1 MENSKTLWEL
11 FRERAEADSDRV
23 AVHHRGEDVTYGQ
36 LASRAARLGGRL
48 REEGLKRGDRVALL
62 SANSA
67 DYVACYL
74 GILAAGG
81 VVVALNPDTTAR
93 ELTRTLNDSTPMAVI
108 TNRKAARPLAE
119 AASGAADGFV
129 GGIRLV
135 IEMDAPGATPAFP
148 WRTVSL
154 REVFRQDAST
164 AATAPA
170 LDDVAQ
176 VIYTSGTTGHPKGVT
191 LSHRNLAANCRSI
204 LDYLQLGAD
213 DAVFVILPF
222 FYSYGNSLLITH
234 LAVGARLV
242 LASDFVFWNRALD
255 LMESQRATGF
265 AGVPSSYAMLLHK
278 SDFGKRS
285 FSHLRYLT
293 CAGGG
298 LAPAVAE
305 QLRRIVPGAR
315 LFLMY
320 GQTEATARLSTLL
333 PEEFDAKPGSI
344 GRGIPGVEL
353 KVLDESGR
361 PVQPGE
367 AGEIVATGANVMLGY
382 WNDPRATAR
391 VLRPEGLWTGDLA
404 RVDDD
409 GYLFIVGRKND
420 IIKSGA
426 YRINPKEIEDVI
438 LEVQG
443 VAETAVVGIPDEI
456 MGEFPV
462 AFVVPSPADG
472 ADPALG
478 AAEILDHCRS
488 QLPRYK
494 LAREIRFVE
503 SLPKTSTGKVKRAE
517 LRDAWSAVCDGEDH

>member
-1 MENSKTLWEL
+1 MDKPRILWEL
-11 FRERAEADSDRV
+11 FRQRAEAEPDRV

-36 LASRAARLGGRL
+36 LAFRAARLGGRL
-48 REEGLKRGDRVALL
+48 REEGLKRGDRVVLL
-62 SANSA
+62 STNSA

-108 TNRKAARPLAE
+108 TNRKASRPLAE
-119 AASGAADGFV
+119 AAAGAADGFV

-135 IEMDAPGATPAFP
+135 IEMDAPGATPALP

-154 REVFRQDAST
+154 WEIFRQDAS
-164 AATAPA
+164 APSPPPPA

-191 LSHRNLAANCRSI
+191 LSHGNLAANCRSI

-213 DAVFVILPF
+213 DSVFVILPF

-353 KVLDESGR
+353 EVLDESGR
-361 PVQPGE
+361 PVRVG
-367 AGEIVATGANVMLGY
+367 AVGEIVATGANVMLGY
-382 WNDPRATAR
+382 WNDPEATAR

-438 LEVQG
+438 LEVRG

-456 MGEFPV
+456 MGESPV
-462 AFVVPSPADG
+462 AFVVRSSTDDATDADK
-472 ADPALG
+472 
-478 AAEILDHCRS
+478 IHNHCRRH
-488 QLPRYK
+488 LPRYK

-517 LRDAWSAVCDGEDH
+517 LRDAWSAACTSGDP